1 MIIRLNTRIDAD
13 NCSRWN
19 QIWMQKRTLN
29 VCNNDSGANSTHSTL
44 CVSETRKFTNWS
56 GAWMGTNLHSIDSLL
71 TEGSQKKKTS
81 AFCSSQVLMPLFPY
95 SSERT
100 NIGKIG
106 RDYRRKPQK
115 LQNTCPLHTLSV
127 ASTRKMVASTIFPAN
142 ITLRVLCFSFLG
154 SPKNQNLHAITAS
167 YTILHVFLFATIIY
181 RT

>member
-71 TEGSQKKKTS
+71 TEGSQKKKLLHS
-81 AFCSSQVLMPLFPY
+81 ALVRFSCHCSRTPA
-95 SSERT
+95 SEQ
-100 NIGKIG
+100 ILV
-106 RDYRRKPQK
+106 K
-115 LQNTCPLHTLSV
+115 LD
-127 ASTRKMVASTIFPAN
+127 
-142 ITLRVLCFSFLG
+142 
-154 SPKNQNLHAITAS
+154 
-167 YTILHVFLFATIIY
+167 ATIDENRKNY
-181 RT
+181 RTHAHYIRYPWHRRAKWSRRPFFQRTLHCVCFVFHSWEAPKTKTCMQ